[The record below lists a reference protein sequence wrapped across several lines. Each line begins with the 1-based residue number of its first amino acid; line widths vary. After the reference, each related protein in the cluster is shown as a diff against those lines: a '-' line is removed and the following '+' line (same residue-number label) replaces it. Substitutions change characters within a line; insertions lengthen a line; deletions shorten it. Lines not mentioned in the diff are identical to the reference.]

1 MPKGPSHAITVKF
14 TSSDYMKVLQ
24 AAMES
29 GKFRQVQ
36 TFIVAAAVKEATAFL
51 GKEAVDPSQAI
62 EATKGLSSVKKG
74 PKQAK
79 VDKGAVHIDVV
90 VPPFDPS
97 KFPSDAGEAAQPA
110 VGSAP

>member
-51 GKEAVDPSQAI
+51 GKEAVDPAQAI
-62 EATKGLSSVKKG
+62 EATKGVTSLKK
-74 PKQAK
+74 KQAK

-97 KFPSDAGEAAQPA
+97 KFPSDAGEAASPA